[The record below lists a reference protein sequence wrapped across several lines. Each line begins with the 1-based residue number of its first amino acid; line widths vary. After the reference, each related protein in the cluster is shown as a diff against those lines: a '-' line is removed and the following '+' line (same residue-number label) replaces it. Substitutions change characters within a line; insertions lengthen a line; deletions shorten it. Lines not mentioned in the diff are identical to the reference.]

1 MSTTTLTP
9 APKYNST
16 IEEQFDPG
24 QSQLFIITKLIR
36 QIHTAD
42 LVRVLAVYPTA
53 GKVGFVD
60 VQPLVQDQD
69 TNGYVIAQSPIY
81 KIPYFQLQGGHS
93 AVILAPVAGDIGLA
107 IFAKRDITN
116 VVQTQTQGAAPTQRM
131 FNSADGLYL
140 GGVLNADPT
149 QWVKF
154 LPAGGIDISAQGN
167 LSLEAS
173 GTMSLSATGNMSLTT
188 QGTFGVTATGAAT
201 MTAASW
207 VFNGAAT
214 FNNGATINGASV
226 LNGSVNAGTNTI
238 TAGDVTLPRGSV
250 NNHTHPVT
258 TAPGTTGQYTG

>member
-9 APKYNST
+9 PPKYNST

-42 LVRVLAVYPTA
+42 LVKVLAVYPTV

-93 AVILAPVAGDIGLA
+93 AVILAPVVGDIGLA
-107 IFAKRDITN
+107 IFAERDITN
-116 VVQTQTQGAAPTQRM
+116 VVQTQAQGAAPTRRM
-131 FNSADGLYL
+131 FNSADGLYF

-154 LPAGGIDISAQGN
+154 LPGGGIDVTTPN
-167 LSLEAS
+167 
-173 GTMSLSATGNMSLTT
+173 SLT
-188 QGTFGVTATGAAT
+188 
-201 MTAASW
+201 
-207 VFNGAAT
+207 
-214 FNNGATINGASV
+214 
-226 LNGSVNAGTNTI
+226 VNAGSVEI
-238 TAGDVTLPRGSV
+238 T
-250 NNHTHPVT
+250 
-258 TAPGTTGQYTG
+258 GTTFVTGNLGASTGASGSFTSLTGQIITVQNGLITNIF